1 MPTLAELAYEHTEL
15 ETDAVS
21 HLGALVS
28 EWGMLAD
35 FCFADML
42 LYLPIG
48 ADSWLIAAQVR
59 AATGQTLYHQD
70 YVNTWASDSE
80 KVLLTRCYSSGEISR

>member
-1 MPTLAELAYEHTEL
+1 
-15 ETDAVS
+15 
-21 HLGALVS
+21 
-28 EWGMLAD
+28 
-35 FCFADML
+35 L

-48 ADSWLIAAQVR
+48 NDSWLIAAQVR

-80 KVLLTRCYSSGEISR
+80 KVLLARCFASGEISQG

>member
-1 MPTLAELAYEHTEL
+1 MPTLAELAHEHTEL
-15 ETDAVS
+15 ATDAVN

-42 LYLPIG
+42 LYLPMSD
-48 ADSWLIAAQVR
+48 DSWLIAAQVR
-59 AATGQTLYHQD
+59 ATAFREPMQ
-70 YVNTWASDSE
+70 
-80 KVLLTRCYSSGEISR
+80 